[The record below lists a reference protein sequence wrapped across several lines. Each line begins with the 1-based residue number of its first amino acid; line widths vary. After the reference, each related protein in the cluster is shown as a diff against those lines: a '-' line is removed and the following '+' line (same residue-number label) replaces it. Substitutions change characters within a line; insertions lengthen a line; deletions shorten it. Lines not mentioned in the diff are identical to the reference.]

1 MKGFAWWIGL
11 LAVQGIAASEIGKGE
26 VYAVIE
32 LTFRGPA
39 QKAADAPARDVQFWV
54 RFRHEG
60 GAPEYTVHGFWD
72 GDGQGSVE
80 GDVFKVRFTP
90 TRPGRWRLTE
100 VHSNRGELKGQR
112 EGDWIVALA
121 SKRRGFWVVDEE
133 SAGRRW
139 YRRSDGSRQYIIG
152 NTQYSFLSGRR
163 EGGRP
168 TGVPI
173 AEDVTRNAE
182 YFKKLR
188 FSLHGDLYPD
198 PVEKPFLDD
207 AGRPTDRGD
216 ASHRPN
222 PRWFRQR
229 ADVAVQT
236 AFEHD
241 LIADLILAGPDSE
254 DARATLRAAA
264 NGGDPEPWL
273 RYVAARY
280 GSYPN
285 VWFCIA
291 NEYDLRKPRFDEEQ
305 IAHYGRL
312 LRRHLPYRE
321 TPVSVHPNAPTLWA
335 GAFDRTGDWH
345 DHHIIQRKIRTLP
358 VSADVMASVWRSAED
373 GRPRYRPT
381 VNDELSY
388 QGEGDRHSEEDT
400 IEAHLGAFLGGGYG
414 TTGWKYGNK
423 LGHYFWGAFRPEEHT
438 AADNLK
444 WLREQIDAHIRFW
457 KLEPAAGPF
466 LNLDPEFRAMAWPG
480 EEYVLGTNK
489 ARAGLV
495 AELPP
500 GRWVVRRFDVIAK
513 EAVVLA
519 AAAQGRFRFDAPAS
533 RAVLFHFRRAAP
545 GADRSPS
552 R

>member
-1 MKGFAWWIGL
+1 MKRLGGLMGLVAATWLSGAEVGRVEVFAVL
-11 LAVQGIAASEIGKGE
+11 
-26 VYAVIE
+26 E
-32 LTFRGPA
+32 LSFRGPVQRA
-39 QKAADAPARDVQFWV
+39 TDAPARDVQFWV
-54 RFRHEG
+54 RFRHES

-72 GDGQGSVE
+72 GDGQGGIE
-80 GDVFKVRFTP
+80 GNVFKVRFTP
-90 TRPGRWRLTE
+90 TKPGCWRLIQ
-100 VHSNRGELKGQR
+100 VHSNRTELKGR
-112 EGDWIVALA
+112 HEGDCLVAVA
-121 SKRRGFWVVDEE
+121 SQRRGFWLVDEE

-139 YRRSDGSRQYIIG
+139 YRRSDGSHQYVIG
-152 NTQYSFLSGRR
+152 NTHYSFLSGRR
-163 EGGRP
+163 DGGKP
-168 TGVPI
+168 TGVAV
-173 AEDVTRNAE
+173 AEDVARNAE

-207 AGRPTDRGD
+207 EGRPTDHGD
-216 ASHRPN
+216 YSHRPN
-222 PRWFRQR
+222 PRWFHQR

-236 AFEHD
+236 AFKLD

-254 DARATLRAAA
+254 AARSTLRAAA

-285 VWFCIA
+285 VWFCLA
-291 NEYDLRKPRFDEEQ
+291 NEYDLRTPRFSEEQ
-305 IAHYGRL
+305 IARCGRL

-321 TPVSVHPNAPTLWA
+321 TPVSVHPNSPTLWSA
-335 GAFDRTGDWH
+335 VFDRTGDWY

-358 VSADVMASVWRSAED
+358 VAADVMASIWRNPED

-388 QGEGDRHSEEDT
+388 QGEGDRHTEQDT

-444 WLREQIDAHIRFW
+444 WLREQIDRHVRFW
-457 KLEPAAGPF
+457 RLEPAAGPF
-466 LNLDPEFRAMAWPG
+466 GNLDPEFRAMAWPG

-489 ARAGLV
+489 ARADLV

-500 GRWVVRRFDVIAK
+500 GRWLVRRFDAIAM

-519 AAAQGRFRFDAPAS
+519 EAAEGRFRFDAPAS
-533 RAVLFHFRRAAP
+533 RAVLFHFRRLSETAGVRP
-545 GADRSPS
+545 EN
-552 R
+552 

>member
-1 MKGFAWWIGL
+1 MKRFAWLLGL
-11 LAVQGIAASEIGKGE
+11 LAAPGLLAGEIARGE

-39 QKAADAPARDVQFWV
+39 QGPRDIPARDVQFWV

-72 GDGQGSVE
+72 GDGRGGLE

-90 TRPGRWRLTE
+90 TRPGRWRLVE
-100 VHSNRGELKGQR
+100 VHSNRAELKGQR
-112 EGDWIVALA
+112 EGDWIVAVPA
-121 SKRRGFWVVDEE
+121 KRRGFWLVDEE

-139 YRRSDGSRQYIIG
+139 YRRSDGSHQYIIG

-163 EGGRP
+163 EGGQP
-168 TGVPI
+168 TSVMI
-173 AEDVTRNAE
+173 AEDVARNAE

-207 AGRPTDRGD
+207 AGRPTDSGD
-216 ASHRPN
+216 YSHRPN
-222 PRWFRQR
+222 PRWFHQR
-229 ADVAVQT
+229 ADVAVRT

-254 DARATLRAAA
+254 EARATLRAAA

-285 VWFCIA
+285 VWFCLA

-305 IAHYGRL
+305 IARCGRL

-335 GAFDRTGDWH
+335 AAFERTGDWY

-358 VSADVMASVWRSAED
+358 VSADVMASVWRSPVD

-414 TTGWKYGNK
+414 STGWKYGNK

-444 WLREQIDAHIRFW
+444 WLREQIDAYVRFW

-466 LNLDPEFRAMAWPG
+466 QNLDPEFRAMAWPG

-489 ARAGLV
+489 ARPGLV

-500 GRWVVRRFDVIAK
+500 GRWTVRRFDAIAK

-519 AAAQGRFRFDAPAS
+519 TAAQGRFQFDAPAS
-533 RAVLFHFRRAAP
+533 RAVLFHFRRLGEEARRPA
-545 GADRSPS
+545 R